1 MEEVVGSVRAKLHAG
16 VEAKVSGRIERMS
29 AVPGLMV
36 KAGDLLV
43 ELDAKEIKAKLDQ
56 ALAVRE
62 QAEQELRR
70 STSLL
75 KDKAVSQQ
83 EFEIAQS
90 RARVSEAEVAAGETM
105 LGYTKIVAPFSGV
118 VTRKLADVGDLAAP
132 GKLLFEVEDPSALR
146 LEADVPE
153 ALIDRIKVGVRFAI
167 RIASVTNT
175 LEGVSSEVTPVA
187 DPGSRTFLVKFDLP
201 EMAGLRV
208 GQFGRVLIPVGEGA
222 ALRIPTTAV
231 VHRGQMELVFVMA
244 DGKAQLRLVR
254 TGKRIGDETE
264 VVSGISINEQVVS
277 EGAANLIDGQ
287 AVVMK

>member
-1 MEEVVGSVRAKLHAG
+1 
-16 VEAKVSGRIERMS
+16 
-29 AVPGLMV
+29 
-36 KAGDLLV
+36 
-43 ELDAKEIKAKLDQ
+43 
-56 ALAVRE
+56 
-62 QAEQELRR
+62 
-70 STSLL
+70 
-75 KDKAVSQQ
+75 
-83 EFEIAQS
+83 
-90 RARVSEAEVAAGETM
+90 
-105 LGYTKIVAPFSGV
+105 
-118 VTRKLADVGDLAAP
+118 
-132 GKLLFEVEDPSALR
+132 
-146 LEADVPE
+146 VPE
-153 ALIDRIKVGVRFAI
+153 ALIDRIKVGDRFAI